1 MKQLMSL
8 CQASLSVQPR
18 GWQRMSVPT
27 YPQSVSSVISESVSL
42 SVSAVNENMYVEV
55 SNTSESVR
63 KR

>member
-8 CQASLSVQPR
+8 CQASLSVQSQ
-18 GWQRMSVPT
+18 GWQWMSVPT

-42 SVSAVNENMYVEV
+42 SVSAVNKNMDVEV